1 MSRDHPAAVRVATE
15 EAFATREQLDMFRKV
30 ADAGEPSADMIFW
43 RRMLAPGNES
53 ALGAL
58 LDIDEG
64 RIAGMDAHGVTMQ
77 VLSLTSPGVQ
87 VFSADAASGL
97 ARSSNDELAE
107 AVARRPGRFA
117 GLAAIAPQDP
127 REAAREMERAVTRL
141 GLCGFIV
148 NSHTHGEYLDQEKFH
163 PILEAAEA
171 LGRPIYIHPRTLPD
185 AAIGPYMDHNLW
197 TAMWGYAA
205 ETSLHAMRMLAS
217 GVFDR
222 FPRLK
227 IVLGHM
233 GEGLPYWL
241 YRLDYMYAVTSRR
254 EPRKLELKPS
264 EYIQRNMDATRYA
277 LGIDD
282 VRRERFIPNTRD
294 HDAVDLTG
302 YEPTMRNVR
311 LWDPA
316 ERVALQSFDQLQSIR
331 DYYDISD
338 VDVGRY
344 ARHAVKHAGEPSA
357 HDEVHIMP
365 R

>member
-107 AVARRPGRFA
+107 AVARRPGRLA
-117 GLAAIAPQDP
+117 RLAAHAPQAP
-127 REAAREMERAVTRL
+127 RAAAPAWARARTRRGGC
-141 GLCGFIV
+141 GLIV

-264 EYIQRNMDATRYA
+264 EYIQRNMLITTSGMNHAPALRYCLEV
-277 LGIDD
+277 LGPENILWAIDYPYQ
-282 VRRERFIPNTRD
+282 RPSE
-294 HDAVDLTG
+294 AVDFL
-302 YEPTMRNVR
+302 
-311 LWDPA
+311 D
-316 ERVALQSFDQLQSIR
+316 SFDTDTQTRHRI
-331 DYYDISD
+331 YAANAIS
-338 VDVGRY
+338 
-344 ARHAVKHAGEPSA
+344 AFKLPLHA
-357 HDEVHIMP
+357 
-365 R
+365 